1 MKHSRLIWCTEY
13 TEHDTNKTSWL
24 LRVHFFLIGWAWLNL
39 KKTGYFKKT
48 QRLQNW
54 KMRVFLVCL
63 KIMSW
68 KCADNVIS
76 NNWTHMRIVY
86 LIIMETFTK
95 FLLHLFKKYLLTL
108 KVLKCKYITVFSVLL
123 CLHFQFQM
131 YFFVI
136 MIFLLLRHTTTR
148 KTFIT
153 IFAVSG

>member
-1 MKHSRLIWCTEY
+1 VKRSRLIWCTEY

-95 FLLHLFKKYLLTL
+95 LLLHLFKKNIYWHWKYLN
-108 KVLKCKYITVFSVLL
+108 VNIWRCFPFCYAYISNFKCISLL
-123 CLHFQFQM
+123 
-131 YFFVI
+131 
-136 MIFLLLRHTTTR
+136 
-148 KTFIT
+148 
-153 IFAVSG
+153 